1 MIFVIVGTQEPFDR
15 LVKTIDNW
23 AGKNNIKNVFAQIAR
38 SKYNPHNL
46 KSESFIEP
54 SRFNLLF
61 NKADLIIAHAG
72 MGTILK
78 ALENNKPIIVMPRLA
93 ELKEHRNNHQLATAK
108 SLLKLNYLNVAFNEK
123 ELTGMLNNIDNIKSF
138 IQITPFA
145 SEELLKTVSAFLSS

>member
-1 MIFVIVGTQEPFDR
+1 MIFLIVGTQEAFDR
-15 LVKTIDNW
+15 LVRTVDNW
-23 AGKNNIKNVFAQIAR
+23 AGENKIKDVFAQIAN
-38 SKYNPHNL
+38 SKYKPRNM

-78 ALENNKPIIVMPRLA
+78 SLENNKPIIVMPRIA
-93 ELKEHRNNHQLATAK
+93 ELKEHRNNHQMATVK

-123 ELTGMLNNIDNIKSF
+123 ELTAMLNNIDNIKSLV
-138 IQITPFA
+138 QITPFA
-145 SEELLKTVSAFLSS
+145 SEQLTKAVCAFLNS